1 MKKGNAIT
9 IIAALIGAVGTI
21 AGTVIGVIW
30 GKNNMNVI
38 VQIDGKNIVLQDS
51 DVQDMASEN
60 EELKE
65 TISEYEIQISDLED
79 ESKNLMEKLG
89 VVSGELDDAPAIEFQ
104 DLGLSIDGEEQD
116 VNRNKSYV
124 SINGRDY
131 YSGDFVDGLIPDNMS
146 MINKDGV
153 LYIGKIVKEK
163 SNLMD
168 KPMVDKSSDVFV
180 YENMADTYGNVYSKA
195 ICFYYNG
202 RYIVFNANREYDKL
216 KCVISMNEGSRGEGM
231 IQIEADDSVVYT
243 SPSVTS
249 QTEPFEIDINSTYH
263 FR

>member
-89 VVSGELDDAPAIEFQ
+89 VVSGELDDAPAIEF
-104 DLGLSIDGEEQD
+104 
-116 VNRNKSYV
+116 
-124 SINGRDY
+124 
-131 YSGDFVDGLIPDNMS
+131 
-146 MINKDGV
+146 
-153 LYIGKIVKEK
+153 KI
-163 SNLMD
+163 
-168 KPMVDKSSDVFV
+168 
-180 YENMADTYGNVYSKA
+180 
-195 ICFYYNG
+195 
-202 RYIVFNANREYDKL
+202 
-216 KCVISMNEGSRGEGM
+216 
-231 IQIEADDSVVYT
+231 
-243 SPSVTS
+243 
-249 QTEPFEIDINSTYH
+249 
-263 FR
+263 